1 MRAFMDEFD
10 VLVGHGGGA
19 EVIMAKR
26 YRTQ

>member
-10 VLVGHGGGA
+10 VLVSQGGGA